1 MQALG
6 KSGVML
12 MDLPLRILPS
22 KTAILPVSK
31 ELMPRSQE
39 DIERC
44 SRTVYV
50 ANIDKKVN
58 KEDVRSFFEE
68 LCGEWAGED
77 LDGGSAQGART
88 FRWGRFGFLLWLRLL
103 IACVALMSGACLVT
117 QAKCHSSD
125 CWATMLTPHAS
136 RSWSS

>member
-68 LCGEWAGED
+68 LCGE
-77 LDGGSAQGART
+77 
-88 FRWGRFGFLLWLRLL
+88 
-103 IACVALMSGACLVT
+103 
-117 QAKCHSSD
+117 
-125 CWATMLTPHAS
+125 
-136 RSWSS
+136 